1 MRYLVRRLLHAALL
15 LFIVS
20 VLSFFFLTIA
30 PGNYVDTLR
39 IDPQISSETVSAL
52 RTRYGLDRPLP
63 IQYLIWLG
71 SVCRGEFGFSFAY
84 GMPVGQLLWPRVKN
98 TVLLTS
104 IATAL
109 CWMVALPL
117 GIAAALGRSV
127 IAHLIR
133 LSMSFLATIPDLFI
147 GLALLLF
154 AVRTRVFAVGGMADG
169 GPSAGSFIQ
178 HAEQI
183 ATHVALPVVALVL
196 IGLPVLVRHIQAS
209 VRESMASPFV
219 LAARSFGI
227 PRRRVLLAYG
237 LRTAANP
244 LISLLG
250 FSIGGLVSSSLL
262 VEVIMGWPGLGPL
275 FLEAIFSRDI
285 HIVIGATVLSALF
298 LVTGNLI
305 ADFLLYAADPR
316 IRQDEASA
324 VS

>member
-1 MRYLVRRLLHAALL
+1 LHAALL
-15 LFIVS
+15 LFVVS

-63 IQYLIWLG
+63 VQYLIWVG
-71 SVCRGEFGFSFAY
+71 SMCRGEFGFSFAY
-84 GMPVGQLLWPRVKN
+84 GMPVGELLWPRAKN
-98 TVLLTS
+98 TLLLTS

-109 CWMVALPL
+109 CWMVALPV
-117 GIAAALGRSV
+117 GIAAAVSRSGT
-127 IAHLIR
+127 AHLIR
-133 LSMSFLATIPDLFI
+133 ASMSFLATIPDLFI
-147 GLALLLF
+147 GLALLLV
-154 AVRTRVFAVGGMADG
+154 AVRTRLFAVAGMADA
-169 GPSAGSFIQ
+169 GPPAASFMQ
-178 HAEQI
+178 TTQEI
-183 ATHVALPVVALVL
+183 ATHLTLPVVALVL
-196 IGLPVLVRHIQAS
+196 TGLPVLVRHIQAS
-209 VRESMASPFV
+209 LQESMASPFV

-227 PRRRVLLAYG
+227 PRRRVLLAYA
-237 LRTAANP
+237 LRAAANP

-262 VEVIMGWPGLGPL
+262 IEVIMGWPGLGPL

-285 HIVIGATVLSALF
+285 HIVIGATVLSSLF

-305 ADFLLYAADPR
+305 ADILLYAADPR
-316 IRQDEASA
+316 IRQEGAAA